1 MMRLQAREPSV
12 GQPTNA
18 QPLVVQ
24 PRGPALDDPL
34 QVPPPQRVQQR
45 QPELA
50 PWVLPVGCRLL
61 SRRPVEKP
69 IKLPCDRPRVQ
80 LPQVERI
87 LPLADELR
95 VKRSGP
101 VLAGLQESVRRW
113 RLRLGA
119 RVFKKRLS

>member
-1 MMRLQAREPSV
+1 MRLQAREPSV

-24 PRGPALDDPL
+24 PRGPTLDDSL

-61 SRRPVEKP
+61 SRRPVKKP
-69 IKLPCDRPRVQ
+69 LKLPGDRPRVQ

-95 VKRSGP
+95 VKRPGP
-101 VLAGLQESVRRW
+101 VLAGLQESIRRR